1 MTTENNLQTARR
13 FVAAFDAKSWSDYAN
28 LATPNVVYEEKSTQ
42 RRTEGT
48 GQMVE
53 LFQGWARAFPDARGQ
68 VTSCFGSGDLVALEV
83 TWTGVH
89 SGALAAPGATIAA
102 SGKSI
107 SVPAAYVLAFQAG
120 KVREARHYFDLADL
134 LRQIG
139 APAKR

>member
-1 MTTENNLQTARR
+1 MPQENHLQTARR
-13 FVAAFDAKSWSDYAN
+13 FVAAFDAKSWNDYAN
-28 LATPNVVYEEKSTQ
+28 LATPDVVYEEKATQ
-42 RRTEGT
+42 RRSEGA

-53 LFQGWARAFPDARGQ
+53 LFQGWARAFPDARGKI
-68 VTSCFGSGDLVALEV
+68 TSCFGSGDLVALEV

-89 SGALAAPGATIAA
+89 SGPLSTSDATIAA

-107 SVPAAYVLAFQAG
+107 SLPAAYVLAFQSG